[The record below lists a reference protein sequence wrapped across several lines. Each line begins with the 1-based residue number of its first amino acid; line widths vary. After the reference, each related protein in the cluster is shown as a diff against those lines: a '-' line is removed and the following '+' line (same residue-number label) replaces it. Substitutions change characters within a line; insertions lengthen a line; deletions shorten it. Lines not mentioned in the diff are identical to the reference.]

1 MWLPRWTSVVSLLKA
16 AALQVA
22 ERGYRNDPCPPKVT
36 LESQLVFCYTDFND
50 ENFMVTTD
58 PDGRPR
64 LYIVD
69 FEHASF
75 LPLSFLAYAVLEPG
89 TRWFLCTWIA
99 DRFGATL
106 PRNNI
111 AVMQRIY
118 YMFQVS
124 TGNIGLSKK

>member
-1 MWLPRWTSVVSLLKA
+1 MDIGRVFANGV
-16 AALQVA
+16 LQVA
-22 ERGYRNDPCPPKVT
+22 ERGYRNDPCPPKVA

-50 ENFMVTTD
+50 ENFMVTTEA
-58 PDGRPR
+58 DGRPR

-89 TRWFLCTWIA
+89 TRWFLCAWIA
-99 DRFGATL
+99 DRFGASL

-111 AVMQRIY
+111 AVMKRIF

-124 TGNIGLSKK
+124 SWKIGLSKK